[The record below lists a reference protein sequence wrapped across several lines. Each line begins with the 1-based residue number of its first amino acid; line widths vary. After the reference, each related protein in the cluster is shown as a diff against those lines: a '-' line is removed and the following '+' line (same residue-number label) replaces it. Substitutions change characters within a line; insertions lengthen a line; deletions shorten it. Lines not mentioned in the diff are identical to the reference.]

1 MSMNKEVEKPSL
13 FGMITIPTEQFRRIK
28 ERPKIWGPMAIIV
41 VLFIIGSW
49 LNMREMDLFSGM
61 EVDEELLKLSE
72 TFKVIGAIVG
82 GVLGPLL
89 GVLFSSAV
97 YLLIS
102 KIVEKNVS
110 FRQLFSMNT
119 FISLITVIGLI
130 LNAGLSS
137 LFGDLNGVF
146 YTSLGGIVNASG
158 GLGVIFSSLEIFSIW
173 KLILTAIGL
182 QKVAGYSKGLAWT
195 IPIVFVVA
203 GLIFGLMGEGLTGIV
218 EG

>member
-1 MSMNKEVEKPSL
+1 
-13 FGMITIPTEQFRRIK
+13 
-28 ERPKIWGPMAIIV
+28 MAIIV

-137 LFGDLNGVF
+137 LFGDLNGVRSEERRVGKESR
-146 YTSLGGIVNASG
+146 YWWR
-158 GLGVIFSSLEIFSIW
+158 GV
-173 KLILTAIGL
+173 
-182 QKVAGYSKGLAWT
+182 
-195 IPIVFVVA
+195 
-203 GLIFGLMGEGLTGIV
+203 
-218 EG
+218 